1 MITHFSTNIVLYLM
15 LKLFPW
21 VYGGNVGQKCA
32 QISEEIKEEY
42 RRWLMQKFKSSNI
55 MFELFVVFHVKVTC
69 TVTREIFEGVDVD
82 QQMEKQWCI
91 ILYYS
96 ILGVKVHEK
105 MYDIL
110 VRRFVNVQP
119 QKSKKQDIVSTNQS
133 IAKK

>member
-1 MITHFSTNIVLYLM
+1 
-15 LKLFPW
+15 
-21 VYGGNVGQKCA
+21 
-32 QISEEIKEEY
+32 
-42 RRWLMQKFKSSNI
+42 MQKFKSRNI

-69 TVTREIFEGVDVD
+69 MVARDIFEGVDVD

-119 QKSKKQDIVSTNQS
+119 QKSKKQGDIVSTVQS
-133 IAKK
+133 INKK